1 MNLWSTA
8 QSNASLNV
16 GTNVGRTVIKFGG
29 ALITEKESRKV
40 FRPDTISAIAPIIS
54 KMSNSGMDFIIVHG
68 AGSFGHIDAKSADL
82 SSGRVFGREDEQRR
96 AKETVRKSMDE
107 LNGSVISILESHGIR
122 CRSHPP
128 REWVNGT
135 GPKFKGDIKRFEEDG
150 YVHVTFGDVVD
161 VPGDREFGIL
171 SGDHLM
177 ERLSTELPEVEKVIF
192 LLDGIDGLYDM
203 DPTMKGSEMIPVW
216 TSSTTYETS
225 INSLTDVTGGMGL
238 KVDVASRI
246 SKKAPLVA
254 FVNGLDPDNLHDLLI
269 GEDFT
274 GTLFDG
280 AKSDE

>member
-1 MNLWSTA
+1 M
-8 QSNASLNV
+8 
-16 GTNVGRTVIKFGG
+16 GRIIIKFGG
-29 ALITEKESRKV
+29 ALITKKESRKV
-40 FRPDTISAIAPIIS
+40 FRPDTISAIAPIL
-54 KMSNSGMDFIIVHG
+54 SNMVDSGTDFIIVHG

-82 SSGRVFGREDEQRR
+82 SSGLVFGREDEQRR

-161 VPGDREFGIL
+161 VAGDREFGIL

-177 ERLSTELPEVEKVIF
+177 ERLSTELPEVEKVVF
-192 LLDGIDGLYDM
+192 LLDGIDGLYDK
-203 DPTMKGSEMIPVW
+203 DPSKKGSQMIPFW

-225 INSLTDVTGGMGL
+225 INELTDVTGGMEL
-238 KVDVASRI
+238 KVKVASRI
-246 SKKAPLVA
+246 SKNVPLVA
-254 FVNGLDPDNLHDLLI
+254 FVNGLDAGNLNDLLT
-269 GEDFT
+269 GERFI
-274 GTLFDG
+274 GTLFER

>member
-1 MNLWSTA
+1 M
-8 QSNASLNV
+8 

-68 AGSFGHIDAKSADL
+68 AGSFGHIDAKSGDL
-82 SSGRVFGREDEQRR
+82 SRGRLPGREEEQRQ
-96 AKETVRKSMDE
+96 AKETVRKSMYE

-122 CRSHPP
+122 CRCHPP
-128 REWVNGT
+128 RDWANGT

-203 DPTMKGSEMIPVW
+203 DPTLKGSEMIPVW
-216 TSSTTYETS
+216 TSSTTYKTS
-225 INSLTDVTGGMGL
+225 INNLTDVTGGMGL